1 MTMIW
6 CNMAFQVKKKTLH
19 TSFQAVLFIC
29 LMIIS
34 VYVGVL
40 GCMSALSVN
49 FDFVS
54 MICLTMSAGFS
65 VDFSVHITQ
74 HYILSQG
81 REEATNKAS
90 NIIHLKSLFIAR
102 KNGETGYNERVFSL
116 IPSGAI
122 HK

>member
-1 MTMIW
+1 M
-6 CNMAFQVKKKTLH
+6 
-19 TSFQAVLFIC
+19 FIC

-40 GCMSALSVN
+40 GCMSALRVN

-54 MICLTMSAGFS
+54 MICLIMSAGFS

-81 REEATNKAS
+81 REEATNKGS
-90 NIIHLKSLFIAR
+90 TCNIIRIRLLFIAR
-102 KNGETGYNERVFSL
+102 KNGKVGYNERLYPFF
-116 IPSGAI
+116 P
-122 HK
+122 

>member
-1 MTMIW
+1 
-6 CNMAFQVKKKTLH
+6 MAFKVKKKTLH
-19 TSFQAVLFIC
+19 TSFQAVMFIC

-40 GCMSALSVN
+40 GCMSALRVN

-54 MICLTMSAGFS
+54 MICLIMSAGFS

-81 REEATNKAS
+81 REEATNKGS
-90 NIIHLKSLFIAR
+90 TL
-102 KNGETGYNERVFSL
+102 ETVYKVL
-116 IPSGAI
+116 
-122 HK
+122 

>member
-1 MTMIW
+1 M
-6 CNMAFQVKKKTLH
+6 
-19 TSFQAVLFIC
+19 FIC

-54 MICLTMSAGFS
+54 MICLIMSAGFS

-81 REEATNKAS
+81 REEAAIKGSTYTTQ
-90 NIIHLKSLFIAR
+90 IIAR
-102 KNGETGYNERVFSL
+102 KNGETGYNERL
-116 IPSGAI
+116 
-122 HK
+122 